1 MAGLDQAFEYIN
13 QFAERWMKSA
23 NIPGLAIAVTNREK
37 TLHISTFGAA
47 DLAAQ
52 TPVSPDTLFEIGSLA
67 KPFTS
72 IPLLQLREEGKLDLG
87 KPVADYLPWFRV
99 QSEHPPITLHHLMN
113 HTAGIVRG
121 TDLAPH
127 GLYEVWAL
135 RQTRTSAPPGEH
147 FWYSNIGYK
156 TLGFLLEAATG
167 QSLQDVIQSRVLNP
181 LGMTQTC
188 PAITQETRKRTAT
201 GHTPFYDDRPDHSSY
216 GLTPSIWTEFGTADG
231 CLVSNVGDMATYLRM
246 LLNRGRTSMGRLLSE
261 ESFDLMALNGV
272 WTGGD
277 YYGYGLA
284 TYNQEGR
291 SYIGHGGGNAGFRSA
306 IVVDLEAGLGVVFLL
321 NLNGETDP
329 IVAAAIHALT
339 ALGAAHRGEKLP
351 PVPPSDDASSVPNA
365 AEFAGTYRSGNRVL
379 TLTPVKG
386 RLQLEHDGQV
396 IALERRTPDN
406 FYVRHPDFDR
416 FLLEFKRET
425 GRVAEAWHGPDWYVG
440 RHYSGPG
447 SVDSPPEWKTYTGHY
462 RGRNPELSNFR
473 VFLRRGILTLVLPW
487 GAVEP
492 MQPLGD
498 GRFHIGGDQ
507 LSPEILQFEAVVEG
521 RALRADYSGC
531 PYFRAFSS

>member
-1 MAGLDQAFEYIN
+1 MAGPDQAFEYIN
-13 QFAERWMKSA
+13 QFAEQWMKSA
-23 NIPGLAIAVTNREK
+23 NIPGLAVAATNREK
-37 TLHISTFGAA
+37 TLHTWTFGVA
-47 DLAAQ
+47 DLAAPA
-52 TPVSPDTLFEIGSLA
+52 PVSPDTLFEIGSLA

-72 IPLLQLREEGKLDLG
+72 IPLLQLREEGKLDLN

-127 GLYEVWAL
+127 GLYEAWAL
-135 RQTRTSAPPGEH
+135 RRTRTSAPPGEH

-156 TLGFLLEAATG
+156 TLGFLLETATG
-167 QSLQDVIQSRVLNP
+167 QSLQDVIRSRVLNP
-181 LGMTQTC
+181 LGMTQTF
-188 PAITQETRKRTAT
+188 PAITQETRQETAT
-201 GHTPFYDDRPDHSSY
+201 GHTPFYDDRPDHPSH
-216 GLTPSIWTEFGTADG
+216 GLTPSIWAEFGTADG
-231 CLVSNVGDMATYLRM
+231 CLVSNVADMAKYLRM
-246 LLNRGRTSMGRLLSE
+246 LLHRGRNGTGRLLSE
-261 ESFDLMALNGV
+261 ESFHLMALNGV

-284 TYNQEGR
+284 TYNQEGH

-306 IVVDLEAGLGVVFLL
+306 IVVDLDAGLGVVFLL

-329 IVAAAIHALT
+329 VVAAATHALS
-339 ALGAAHRGEKLP
+339 ALRSAHRGEKLP
-351 PVPPSDDASSVPNA
+351 AMPPPGDVTSVPNGS
-365 AEFAGTYRSGNRVL
+365 EFAGSYRFGKRVL
-379 TLTPVKG
+379 TVTPENG
-386 RLQLEHDGQV
+386 RLRLEHEGQV
-396 IALERRTPDN
+396 IALERRTQDN
-406 FYVRHPDFDR
+406 FYVRHPDFDL
-416 FLLEFKRET
+416 FLLEFKRQA
-425 GRVAEAWHGPDWYVG
+425 GQVVEAWHGPDWYV
-440 RHYSGPG
+440 RRDYSGPG
-447 SVDSPPEWKTYTGHY
+447 SFEVPQEWEAYTGHY

-473 VFLRRGILTLVLPW
+473 VILRRGNLTLVLPW

-498 GRFHIGGDQ
+498 GRFHIGADQ

-531 PYFRAFSS
+531 PYFRAFSR